1 MFDSHQLTLPGRGT
15 SRKRA
20 ETGARE
26 DQRRR
31 PRTIYPGGVAAS
43 TELRELAPRAFRH
56 AVPALLEVYEA
67 AMRPPP
73 EQLPGRAAVMG
84 SHAGHPG
91 FRSVVAVDD
100 GRPVG
105 FAYAFHGREGQWWHD
120 VVIEGLRAH
129 GHARHVRRY
138 LADPLEIAEVHV
150 HPDAQNRG
158 VGRSL
163 LHALCSGRPER
174 TAVLS
179 TRSGPSAARHLYRS
193 CGFVEV
199 LESFSFP
206 GTPDQPFSI
215 MAARLPLVGPGAP
228 PPRGRSPWWPWTG

>member
-1 MFDSHQLTLPGRGT
+1 VN
-15 SRKRA
+15 
-20 ETGARE
+20 
-26 DQRRR
+26 
-31 PRTIYPGGVAAS
+31 VAAD
-43 TELRELAPRAFRH
+43 TELRELAPPSFTH
-56 AVPALLEVYEA
+56 AVPALLGIYEA
-67 AMRPPP
+67 AMRPPAG
-73 EQLPGRAAVMG
+73 QLPGRAAVMG
-84 SHAGHPG
+84 GHARYPG

-100 GRPVG
+100 EQPVG

-120 VVIEGLRAH
+120 VVTGGLRDQ
-129 GHARHVRRY
+129 GRSRHVRRY
-138 LADPLEIAEVHV
+138 LTDPLEIAEVHV

-206 GTPDQPFSI
+206 GSPDQPFSI
-215 MAARLPLVGPGAP
+215 MAARLPLLGPVARR
-228 PPRGRSPWWPWTG
+228 PRGRSPWWPWTG

>member
-1 MFDSHQLTLPGRGT
+1 M
-15 SRKRA
+15 
-20 ETGARE
+20 
-26 DQRRR
+26 
-31 PRTIYPGGVAAS
+31 AAD
-43 TELRELAPRAFRH
+43 TELRELAPPAFTH
-56 AVPALLEVYEA
+56 AVPALLQVYEA

-73 EQLPGRAAVMG
+73 AQLPGRAAVMG
-84 SHAGHPG
+84 GHAGYPG
-91 FRSVVAVDD
+91 FRSVVAVD
-100 GRPVG
+100 GEQAVG

-120 VVIEGLRAH
+120 VVTEGLRDQ
-129 GHARHVRRY
+129 GRSRHVRRY

-158 VGRSL
+158 IGRSL

-215 MAARLPLVGPGAP
+215 MAARLPLVGPGD
-228 PPRGRSPWWPWTG
+228 RRSRDRSAWWPWTGSR

>member
-20 ETGARE
+20 DTGARE

-43 TELRELAPRAFRH
+43 TELRELAPPAFTH

-84 SHAGHPG
+84 SHADYPG

-120 VVIEGLRAH
+120 VVIEGLHAH
-129 GHARHVRRY
+129 GRARHVRRY